1 MMKMLNVSNLPCN
14 EDVAFSSAIDGINDN
29 AERRVHLE
37 LVIFIN
43 LKAYVIFLKRVIS
56 L

>member
-1 MMKMLNVSNLPCN
+1 MKMLNVSSLPCN
-14 EDVAFSSAIDGINDN
+14 EDVPFSSAIDGINGN

-37 LVIFIN
+37 FVIFIK
-43 LKAYVIFLKRVIS
+43 LKAYVNFLKLVIS